1 MRAICCIFCSI
12 CCTRYL
18 NALKILLLD
27 RFSRCCCCC
36 CCCCSWCS
44 CCCSYLI
51 YEIEWTAK
59 NGLQTSASAT
69 VCTLCGKV
77 FKLSVINSVVGCCI
91 SSYCTVSILLYAHRT
106 HFFMNP
112 MHCWCVLLLSLFH
125 KEVLCTN
132 LSQLCEWTHRFGAL
146 GEFLWR
152 ILWNFIS
159 CVGHHDRI
167 DLVVGACFFAR
178 NEIETEIYA
187 SVISYF
193 VRSRR

>member
-27 RFSRCCCCC
+27 RFSRCFCCCFC
-36 CCCCSWCS
+36 CCNWCS
-44 CCCSYLI
+44 CCCCYLI

-91 SSYCTVSILLYAHRT
+91 SSYCTVNILLYAHRAHT
-106 HFFMNP
+106 FLWIRW
-112 MHCWCVLLLSLFH
+112 HCWCVLLLSLFH
-125 KEVLCTN
+125 KEVLCTKFIAAMRMN
-132 LSQLCEWTHRFGAL
+132 PSIWRAGRVFVTNFMEFHFLRRTPRPNWFGCWSL
-146 GEFLWR
+146 
-152 ILWNFIS
+152 
-159 CVGHHDRI
+159 
-167 DLVVGACFFAR
+167 FF
-178 NEIETEIYA
+178 
-187 SVISYF
+187 
-193 VRSRR
+193 RS